1 MVEKQAKSIISYPN
15 IDIRGKAA
23 TIFPK
28 IVNIIATAN
37 DQAKLSQCLK
47 NYLSILVG
55 AAETETENEVVSDLL
70 QSVNDCITGHDKT
83 LSQEEVNQLFYKLFL
98 IFDKVEKN
106 RISLNKEKGA
116 KEIDYE
122 KKKAE
127 PKNEDINKEN

>member
-1 MVEKQAKSIISYPN
+1 MSIDSNPEKKIDIQDFLKDINTKEKVVLEKKKISLVTIETEEYASFIDLLNLILTELKEFALPYLEMVEKQAKSIISYPN

-55 AAETETENEVVSDLL
+55 AA
-70 QSVNDCITGHDKT
+70 
-83 LSQEEVNQLFYKLFL
+83 
-98 IFDKVEKN
+98 
-106 RISLNKEKGA
+106 
-116 KEIDYE
+116 
-122 KKKAE
+122 
-127 PKNEDINKEN
+127 